1 MKTPKPTLFCGM
13 IKIAI
18 VDDKRIMRV
27 ERSRDISASNKIKVL
42 FTAQNGQEFLEIMK
56 ELPVNELPEIVLM
69 DIDMPEK
76 NGIET
81 VRDAKTIYPNVE
93 FLMLTVFDDD
103 QKIFEAVKAGASG
116 YLLKE
121 ESSSNICTFIE
132 QVKEFRTVPMSP
144 AIARKA
150 LRLLTSQPQIEN
162 NNTENKTPL
171 TPREVE
177 VLKGLVDG
185 LDYKEIAEQLFVSP
199 NTVRNQ
205 ISSIYQKLHVTCKV
219 DAVKVALKS
228 GIIN

>member
-1 MKTPKPTLFCGM
+1 M

-18 VDDKRIMRV
+18 VDDKRIMRT
-27 ERSRDISASNKIKVL
+27 ERSREISASNQIKVL

-56 ELPVNELPEIVLM
+56 DCSKVELPEIVLM

-76 NGIET
+76 NGIDT
-81 VRDAKTIYPNVE
+81 VRTAKAIYPAVE

-103 QKIFEAVKAGASG
+103 DKIFEAVKAGASG
-116 YLLKE
+116 YLLKD
-121 ESSSNICTFIE
+121 ESSANIITFIQ

-150 LRLLTSQPQIEN
+150 LRLLCSNPSIEKSPS
-162 NNTENKTPL
+162 TTTDL
-171 TPREVE
+171 TPREIE
-177 VLKGLVDG
+177 VLKGLVEG

-228 GIIN
+228 GIVN

>member
-1 MKTPKPTLFCGM
+1 M

-27 ERSRDISASNKIKVL
+27 ERSREISASNQIKIL

-56 ELPVNELPEIVLM
+56 NCSKEELPEIVLM

-76 NGIET
+76 NGIDT
-81 VRDAKTIYPNVE
+81 VRDAKAIYPTIE

-103 QKIFEAVKAGASG
+103 DKIFEAVKAGASG
-116 YLLKE
+116 YLLKD
-121 ESSSNICTFIE
+121 ESSASIITFIQ

-150 LRLLTSQPQIEN
+150 LRLLCSNPSIEKKQS
-162 NNTENKTPL
+162 TTTDL
-171 TPREVE
+171 TPREIE
-177 VLKGLVDG
+177 VLRGLVDG

-228 GIIN
+228 GIVN

>member
-1 MKTPKPTLFCGM
+1 M

-18 VDDKRIMRV
+18 IDDKRIMRV
-27 ERSRDISASNKIKVL
+27 ERSREIGSSNKIKIL

-56 ELPVNELPEIVLM
+56 KLPINEYPEIVLM

-81 VRDAKTIYPNVE
+81 VRDAKAIYPNIE

-103 QKIFEAVKAGASG
+103 DKIFESIKAGASG

-121 ESSSNICTFIE
+121 ESSSPLCTFIE

-150 LRLLTSQPQIEN
+150 LRLLTTQPQAIKNQETKN
-162 NNTENKTPL
+162 PL
-171 TPREVE
+171 TTREIE

-219 DAVKVALKS
+219 DAVKIALKS
-228 GIIN
+228 GIVN

>member
-1 MKTPKPTLFCGM
+1 M

-27 ERSRDISASNKIKVL
+27 ERSREISASNQIKVL

-56 ELPVNELPEIVLM
+56 NCSKEELPEIVLM

-81 VRDAKTIYPNVE
+81 VRDAKAIYPNVE

-103 QKIFEAVKAGASG
+103 EKIFEAVKAGASG

-121 ESSSNICTFIE
+121 ESSANIITFIK

-150 LRLLTSQPQIEN
+150 LRLLCSNPSIEKKQS
-162 NNTENKTPL
+162 TTTDL
-171 TPREVE
+171 TPREIE
-177 VLKGLVDG
+177 VLKSLVDG

-228 GIIN
+228 GIVN